1 MEGAEINTSLL
12 ALKECIRAMNAK
24 QSHIPFRASK
34 LTLSLRDSFLSGN
47 NDSHIVMLACIS
59 PGSVSADHSINT
71 LRYADR
77 LKGKE
82 EKPNKEVYNNPI
94 MLPPVVDN
102 NKFQY
107 DTEEDV
113 RKNQYLNYPEE
124 PVYPPTKKGSK
135 RENIIGSA
143 RNNDDSFNG
152 QRAGKENRW
161 QNRNK
166 HDDKESQGMPPIKPI
181 PINKSNSDKD
191 VDCGDRVEQF
201 KKVDSKFD
209 KLSQIKN
216 KIKEKEEERL
226 KNDRRGF
233 EPPVEIYES
242 VIILLI
248 KIIEKQI

>member
-1 MEGAEINTSLL
+1 
-12 ALKECIRAMNAK
+12 MNA
-24 QSHIPFRASK
+24 QQNHIPFRASK

-82 EKPNKEVYNNPI
+82 EKGNKNEVYNNPV

-102 NKFQY
+102 NKYQY
-107 DTEEDV
+107 EPEEDV
-113 RKNQYLNYPEE
+113 RKNQKLTYPDE
-124 PVYPPTKKGSK
+124 PAYPPTKKGSK

-143 RNNDDSFNG
+143 RNHDDSFNG
-152 QRAGKENRW
+152 QKGGKENRW
-161 QNRNK
+161 QNRNRK
-166 HDDKESQGMPPIKPI
+166 DDKESQGLPPVKPN
-181 PINKSNSDKD
+181 PINKSHSDKD
-191 VDCGDRVEQF
+191 VDVGDNVEKF
-201 KKVDSKFD
+201 NKPDYKFD

-216 KIKEKEEERL
+216 KIKEKEEARL
-226 KNDRRGF
+226 KNERMGF

-242 VIILLI
+242 VIIILI